1 MCVFIHLHFTI
12 TFFVASAF
20 SLVAAAIGHPK
31 NIFFFIS
38 SSSIS
43 YTLWTFGWMA
53 IEQLSDWATEQ
64 LSNEQEV
71 HTHTY
76 NEKTNNCI
84 NIAIQRV
91 VLLSRTHNF
100 HTYKAVIFR
109 IVRSAF
115 LWNNTIT
122 HNHLISSWKLYWN
135 FSLVIHSFAL
145 SLSSLLRPPR
155 QAFFFLNSFF
165 ELSKSMEYENVKKKY
180 QIIWC

>member
-1 MCVFIHLHFTI
+1 MSLQHFPWLPPPSVI
-12 TFFVASAF
+12 PRIFF
-20 SLVAAAIGHPK
+20 SLFLLPAYHIHYEHLAEWLLSNWAI
-31 NIFFFIS
+31 
-38 SSSIS
+38 
-43 YTLWTFGWMA
+43 
-53 IEQLSDWATEQ
+53 EQ